1 MIGEKLKRNQGVI
14 WGIRKQN
21 SPVQSEA
28 LFSKSLEAAI
38 QLCEVAENY
47 PVYFQA
53 HEWSPEGNLNLFN
66 HFLRWGVKV
75 EFVFP
80 DTADGPDYNLS
91 LYQCSIFYGGRSNA
105 EGRSEQNHRKKEEV
119 LEAVKDWQNQP
130 GFNFTQKEMFAYMD
144 LQVAAGKYWNLDRR
158 DALPLS
164 PKAMDGAKFMFRWL
178 SKNYPQFSANEGL
191 DVYNYP
197 QPHFGSDCSQ
207 YCSKY
212 SSWKTALMN
221 CLTQRVLEVTF
232 DDEHSSVYCYQYI
245 YPPLEQ
251 LGRGIVT
258 SRHGF
263 PEMEKGQRPVL
274 SKPEELVRY
283 IDWIIEAK

>member
-14 WGIRKQN
+14 WGIRKRN
-21 SPVQSEA
+21 SPVKSEA
-28 LFSKSLEAAI
+28 FFSKSLETAVH
-38 QLCEVAENY
+38 LCEAAEEY
-47 PVYFQA
+47 PVHFHA
-53 HEWSPEGNLNLFN
+53 HEWSSEGNLNLFN

-75 EFVFP
+75 ELVFP
-80 DTADGPDYNLS
+80 DDAGDPNYNLS

-105 EGRSEQNHRKKEEV
+105 EGRSEQYFREKKDV
-119 LEAVKDWQNQP
+119 LEAVRDWQNQP
-130 GFNFTQKEMFAYMD
+130 GFSFTPEEMFAYMD
-144 LQVAAGKYWNLDRR
+144 LQVAAGKYWNLERR

-164 PKAMDGAKFMFRWL
+164 PKAADNAKSMFRWL
-178 SKNYPQFSANEGL
+178 VEKYPSVSANEGL

-197 QPHFGSDCSQ
+197 EARFDANH
-207 YCSKY
+207 SKF
-212 SSWKTALMN
+212 SGWKTALMN

-263 PEMEKGQRPVL
+263 PEMSKGQRPTITKL
-274 SKPEELVRY
+274 DDLVQY
-283 IDWIIEAK
+283 VEWVKE